1 MCLTELKE
9 IKGFLHFF
17 VSFPIDSLYFYLLFT
32 DLSMRWERMK
42 QNSIQELKTP
52 IDRQYSMIDE
62 AP

>member
-1 MCLTELKE
+1 MRLTELKE

-17 VSFPIDSLYFYLLFT
+17 VSFLIDSLYFYFLFT

-52 IDRQYSMIDE
+52 IDRQYSVIDE